1 MTQNLLL
8 IFTDIHTLHVSLFRA
23 GEATPVA
30 EIDIPVTRTFDT
42 DLVQGLRAFCEL
54 HAVDPKSLDIEL
66 KEGLLDKNTLAYRMA
81 YTWKSAIESLKAR
94 EAAT

>member
-1 MTQNLLL
+1 MVHTLSLT
-8 IFTDIHTLHVSLFRA
+8 FTDPHTFHATLSRG
-23 GEATPVA
+23 GELAIVA
-30 EIDIPVTRTFDT
+30 NVDISVTRTFDT
-42 DLVQGLRAFCEL
+42 DLVRGMRAFFEL

-66 KEGLLDKNTLAYRMA
+66 KEGLLDKNTLPYRMA